1 MGLKTCSKCKA
12 AKDEDSFHFAPGS
25 KTLRRKQCKACI
37 NADNLARAARFAAEN
52 SSKPPVDLETTYK
65 VCSKCKHSQTLSCF
79 QEDSSRKDGF
89 YPVCKACRS
98 PLTKAQ
104 YAANQPV
111 VRAKAKARYA
121 ENPERYQAEAQAS
134 RERFQIRAQEN
145 PALLEVKRHYHQT
158 YYQEHKQQWPRYLAN
173 QDPAEI
179 RRRSAAYRDA
189 NREKVREGVRDWFR
203 RHPHAAAQAATKRRA
218 QLAEV
223 ENTLTDE
230 QILEIL
236 EVFNYRCGYCLVD
249 LRTLPSHAR
258 TLDHMI
264 PIRHGGGHTQENVI
278 PCCRVCNARKRDR
291 PITFMLKYVN
301 QEGSQPAR

>member
-12 AKDEDSFHFAPGS
+12 EKDEDSFHFAPGS

-52 SSKPPVDLETTYK
+52 SAKPPADLEKTFK

-79 QEDSSRKDGF
+79 QEDRSRKDGF
-89 YPVCKACRS
+89 YPVCKTCRS

-111 VRAKAKARYA
+111 VRARAKVRYA
-121 ENPERYQAEAQAS
+121 ENPEKHRAASKQFREENPEYTAAYSRAYHDAHRAELNAVRHTRYWADPE
-134 RERFQIRAQEN
+134 RERA
-145 PALLEVKRHYHQT
+145 VKT
-158 YYQEHKQQWPRYLAN
+158 
-173 QDPAEI
+173 
-179 RRRSAAYRDA
+179 AYRDA

-203 RHPHAAAQAATKRRA
+203 RHPHASAQAATKRRA